1 MAPEQGI
8 LRRNLN
14 AELIRELDKVDG
26 ENNRDQEWVI
36 L

>member
-1 MAPEQGI
+1 MAPGQGI